1 MYLNPFAKRMAQ
13 AKTST
18 IKYSD
23 MFQKK
28 LEKPTHGIIYS
39 EGKLF
44 YKKKIIKMSMSE
56 AMLSENSIIS
66 PIEQQGK
73 FRKQF

>member
-13 AKTST
+13 VKIST

-28 LEKPTHGIIYS
+28 LEKQAHGIIYR

-44 YKKKIIKMSMSE
+44 YKKNQNVDVRGYAIGELYYFS
-56 AMLSENSIIS
+56 N
-66 PIEQQGK
+66 
-73 FRKQF
+73 RTTR